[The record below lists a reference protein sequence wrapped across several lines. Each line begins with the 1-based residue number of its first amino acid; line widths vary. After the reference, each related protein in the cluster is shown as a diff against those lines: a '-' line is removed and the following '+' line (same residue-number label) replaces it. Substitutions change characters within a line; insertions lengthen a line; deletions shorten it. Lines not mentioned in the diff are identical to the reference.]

1 MTNVFEQ
8 LKANEFI
15 SEKEFQKTISL
26 FLAEKINEGYYL
38 NEQNLMSS
46 DYDRMY
52 VLLNDEDERFGFGVK
67 VGETD
72 YDYDSSIISIQWGRL
87 KDTGLFNFEDEEV
100 ATINTF
106 ILMHGRRKNIY
117 FSKEKFEE
125 IKEKKKIRR
134 EYKYGHDN
142 NYSFIAKRLNI
153 KGVKREKNIKVKK
166 IVTWRNENTAY
177 LIYKNGKLYKKISF
191 K

>member
-8 LKANEFI
+8 LRANEFI
-15 SEKEFQKTISL
+15 SEKEFQKAISL

-38 NEQNLMSS
+38 SEQNLMSS
-46 DYDRMY
+46 EYDRMY

-67 VGETD
+67 KGETD
-72 YDYDSSIISIQWGRL
+72 YNYNSSIISIQWGRL
-87 KDTGLFNFEDEEV
+87 KDTGSFAFEDEEV

-117 FSKEKFEE
+117 FSEEKFEE
-125 IKEKKKIRR
+125 IKEKKKIRL

-142 NYSFIAKRLNI
+142 NHLFIAKKLNI

-166 IVTWRNENTAY
+166 IVNWRYENTAY
-177 LIYKNGKLYKKISF
+177 LIYKNEKLYKKIGF
-191 K
+191 